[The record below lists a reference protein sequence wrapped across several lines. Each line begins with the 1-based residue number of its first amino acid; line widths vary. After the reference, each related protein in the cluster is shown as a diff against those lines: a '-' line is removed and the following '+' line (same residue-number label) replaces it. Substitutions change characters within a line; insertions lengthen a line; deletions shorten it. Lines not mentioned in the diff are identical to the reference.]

1 MMTEDRV
8 DLARLLYKQVQGI
21 EPYLDPFGDRLL
33 TDVALADIRNRLG
46 HMIRSIDERQ
56 EQAS

>member
-1 MMTEDRV
+1 MTAEDRV
-8 DLARLLYKQVQGI
+8 DLARLLIKQVQGI

-33 TDVALADIRNRLG
+33 TDVALVDIRRQLA
-46 HMIRSIDERQ
+46 HLIRSIDERQ